1 MLEIVCHLDDI
12 LGLFDEWC
20 VYHRPSESECPSTF
34 GLMLTELFDE
44 GVGPLNALLG
54 RLEGFLHHLDLS
66 RVDHL
71 FASESHAGAFFR
83 MQFFLVPHTDMG
95 IGQYF

>member
-20 VYHRPSESECPSTF
+20 VYHGPSESECPGPF

-54 RLEGFLHHLDLS
+54 RLEGFLHHLDLI

-83 MQFFLVPHTDMG
+83 MQF
-95 IGQYF
+95 

>member
-54 RLEGFLHHLDLS
+54 RLEGFLHHLDLI

-83 MQFFLVPHTDMG
+83 MQF
-95 IGQYF
+95 